1 MTETARRV
9 LVCCVLLLSAA
20 LYLPLNP
27 EIDTSMVEWH
37 LHPARAENWQYGT
50 EVLTNYGPLGFVGV
64 PFYHP
69 STWVPSLGINLLVLL
84 LTVVYLTGYWRALR
98 DDPWPSWLWLFFVL
112 VPAGLAPTREWAP
125 VQALPYMIVLASVFR
140 QFFSSRPAGPIAQC
154 ALGVLLAIFLMMK
167 LMFLSII
174 GLGLMVVT
182 ADEVFRRRR
191 FPWTLASLFAAGI
204 CIWLLMGQ
212 SLWNVPPFIRGA
224 LEITRGY
231 REVMPLW
238 DAGSTGLAVLLMLA
252 FLCTGAALYFRA
264 RRDLGRWR
272 AWVPTLVWLGTGYL
286 VVLHAFVR
294 PDPWHIVPGLLLLPS
309 LAAMVH
315 PLLAAPEAGGG
326 SASWRFSRAAA

>member
-1 MTETARRV
+1 MAFAPRTG
-9 LVCCVLLLSAA
+9 
-20 LYLPLNP
+20 
-27 EIDTSMVEWH
+27 
-37 LHPARAENWQYGT
+37 AENWQYGT

-191 FPWTLASLFAAGI
+191 LPDPRLPRRRRTMHMAAPGP
-204 CIWLLMGQ
+204 
-212 SLWNVPPFIRGA
+212 VA
-224 LEITRGY
+224 LERSAVHQRRTRKSRADTERSCRSGKPGPPGW
-231 REVMPLW
+231 RFS
-238 DAGSTGLAVLLMLA
+238 DAGLPVHGRGPVLPSEERSRALACLA
-252 FLCTGAALYFRA
+252 ADALSGSEPGTSWSCTR
-264 RRDLGRWR
+264 
-272 AWVPTLVWLGTGYL
+272 
-286 VVLHAFVR
+286 FVR
-294 PDPWHIVPGLLLLPS
+294 PDRLGLSPRPLAASAS

-315 PLLAAPEAGGG
+315 PLLAAPETGRQRKLAILP
-326 SASWRFSRAAA
+326 AAA